1 MKIAIIG
8 GGFYGCYFAYKLKKY
23 GHEITIFEKNKKILL
38 EAAIN
43 NQYRLHKGFHYPRS
57 IETITQTNKG
67 ADLFIKEFKK
77 YVFFP
82 KQNIYAIHKHSKI
95 NFKKYTDVYKK
106 NKIDFKILKIKL
118 IKKFFT
124 NPDEIIGAINVKEGV
139 IKLEDLYKNLK
150 KKLKNVN
157 IITNTKVN
165 KVSPKNGRVFY
176 KKKFKEFDLILNCTF
191 INPNMGLEKNL
202 FKLKYEISSML
213 HVKNFLSKDV
223 ALTLMDG
230 KFGSLYPINNKI
242 LTLSSVKYTPFR
254 KFNNLSD
261 YEKFISSIKFKNLSK
276 KNSEKILKDLKKY
289 FLIPKNINIKKITN
303 APKVKVEKDYDA
315 RRLAIIKSNYKVKS
329 ILCGKLDAAPLVWK
343 KLIKII

>member
-1 MKIAIIG
+1 
-8 GGFYGCYFAYKLKKY
+8 
-23 GHEITIFEKNKKILL
+23 
-38 EAAIN
+38 
-43 NQYRLHKGFHYPRS
+43 
-57 IETITQTNKG
+57 
-67 ADLFIKEFKK
+67 
-77 YVFFP
+77 
-82 KQNIYAIHKHSKI
+82 
-95 NFKKYTDVYKK
+95 
-106 NKIDFKILKIKL
+106 
-118 IKKFFT
+118 
-124 NPDEIIGAINVKEGV
+124 
-139 IKLEDLYKNLK
+139 
-150 KKLKNVN
+150 
-157 IITNTKVN
+157 
-165 KVSPKNGRVFY
+165 
-176 KKKFKEFDLILNCTF
+176 
-191 INPNMGLEKNL
+191 
-202 FKLKYEISSML
+202 ML